1 MIFENA
7 LEQITTP
14 EEAFLVGYLAGDAT
28 FRISKRKL
36 ASGEY
41 SLHPRLY
48 ISDTT
53 DLDILNWIA
62 ERFPNS
68 GIKTRERIIKEKN
81 RVLHTLYFPKVF
93 MSSLDKFGLFNHKPT
108 RDIIGVP
115 EELFLYALQGLS
127 IADGCVYIRQRTD
140 CKTPRLAF
148 CIAHQSQVLFDKLKL
163 KLNTEFNYP
172 TQIKTLKNQNVIYLN
187 CEHTEENKK
196 FLRLLFIDTECPVQH
211 KKVIDTKNYLALYPE
226 GLDREIKSKFKD

>member
-1 MIFENA
+1 MIFENT

-41 SLHPRLY
+41 SLHPQIY

-68 GIKTRERIIKEKN
+68 GIKTRERIIKGKN
-81 RVLHTLYFPKVF
+81 RVLHTLYFPKAF
-93 MSSLDKFGLFNHKPT
+93 QISLEKFGLFNHKPT
-108 RDIIGVP
+108 RDILGVP

-127 IADGCVYIRQRTD
+127 LADGCVYIRQRTD

-196 FLRLLFIDTECPVQH
+196 FLRLLFVDTKCPVQH
-211 KKVIDTKNYLALYPE
+211 KKVIDIKNYLTLYPE
-226 GLDREIKSKFKD
+226 GLDREVKSKFKD